1 MPQVDYS
8 GKSVFVVGSGPSLTG
23 FDFSQLIGRE
33 VIAVNHAYKLTPHQ
47 VHTFYDQTFLT
58 EAAKDGY
65 DYTKHPA
72 HILASKSSGCVES
85 ENVTIYR
92 RSNMVSRKIEQGL
105 YCGYSSAQAAVNFA
119 LIMGARAVYLLGVDC
134 KYLSESEVRHCA
146 DLNGNPAAADDVL
159 RGMDFAHHVSQQTTA
174 HSITVKEKEKKYT
187 NMAPQFSLFAGY
199 PVYNC
204 SPCSALTLKYRDIR
218 DILRIGADSLAS

>member
-1 MPQVDYS
+1 MRPVDF
-8 GKSVFVVGSGPSLTG
+8 KDKDVFVVGSGPSLTG
-23 FDFSQLIGRE
+23 FDFSKLEGRE

-72 HILASKSSGCVES
+72 HIVASKSSGCVES

-105 YCGYSSAQAAVNFA
+105 YCGYSSAQAAVNYA
-119 LIMGARAVYLLGVDC
+119 LIMGARAVFLLGIDC
-134 KYLSESEVRHCA
+134 KYLSPDEVRRCA
-146 DLNGNPAAADDVL
+146 AFNGNPAAADEVL
-159 RGMDFAHHVSQQTTA
+159 KGMDFAHHVSQQNTA
-174 HSITVKEKEKKYT
+174 HSINVKEKEKKYT
-187 NMAPQFSLFAGY
+187 NMAPQFSLFAGH

-204 SPCSALTLKYRDIR
+204 SPCSALTLKFFDIR
-218 DILRIGADSLAS
+218 EKLGVLSRAS